1 MTSSSCVSRDR
12 RNPTHGG
19 AQMYLGHWVIPD
31 ISIKHPPA
39 QDRKMSMLRFC
50 ASGWLVDPSPENRPQ
65 NSNICH
71 VLLEIRH
78 LWAECW
84 VLHPQLVNVQHD
96 ASDKSRCHLGGG
108 VCGLLRAVFPN
119 EVLDLESLS
128 TVNPY
133 KPTLKPMNSWLIPWK
148 TRETTWARLGAVQG
162 TTLELEGLHGFLD
175 RL

>member
-1 MTSSSCVSRDR
+1 M
-12 RNPTHGG
+12 
-19 AQMYLGHWVIPD
+19 
-31 ISIKHPPA
+31 
-39 QDRKMSMLRFC
+39 
-50 ASGWLVDPSPENRPQ
+50 
-65 NSNICH
+65 
-71 VLLEIRH
+71 
-78 LWAECW
+78 
-84 VLHPQLVNVQHD
+84 LHPQLVNVQHD

>member
-1 MTSSSCVSRDR
+1 MVHDPGRRLELVNFQQLNLDDKFLLCVSRDR

-19 AQMYLGHWVIPD
+19 AQMYLGHWVIPE

-71 VLLEIRH
+71 VLLEIKH

-108 VCGLLRAVFPN
+108 VCGLLRGG
-119 EVLDLESLS
+119 LS
-128 TVNPY
+128 KWST
-133 KPTLKPMNSWLIPWK
+133 WLGIPI
-148 TRETTWARLGAVQG
+148 
-162 TTLELEGLHGFLD
+162 
-175 RL
+175 

>member
-1 MTSSSCVSRDR
+1 MMPATNQGATS
-12 RNPTHGG
+12 
-19 AQMYLGHWVIPD
+19 
-31 ISIKHPPA
+31 
-39 QDRKMSMLRFC
+39 
-50 ASGWLVDPSPENRPQ
+50 
-65 NSNICH
+65 
-71 VLLEIRH
+71 
-78 LWAECW
+78 
-84 VLHPQLVNVQHD
+84 
-96 ASDKSRCHLGGG
+96 GG